1 MVENFG
7 SYLKHE
13 RELRGVPLEEI
24 SGATK
29 IHIRFLKAL
38 EENSFDELPGEVF
51 IKGYIRSYANI
62 IGSDVE
68 EMLNIYKEFVVLKKN
83 EGSNTLQTSSFEEK
97 SKTFLT
103 FGLLILVTAVIFF
116 GVRFL
121 TKKGDDPEENKVL
134 LTQEQA
140 ETILSNPSISSDIS
154 ENQIVEE
161 ITENKGDDPQLGSVE
176 SETLHLAGNLSDQLV
191 EDLGKKQVLSPQ
203 VPTEM
208 NMQTP
213 SDSLTDLNPQT
224 PEDMEKPL
232 KLKIWAKE
240 NSWFNM
246 TIDDLREED
255 FILPTGTAKTFEA
268 NDAFRLTIGNK
279 SGVELSLNGKL
290 VTLPESDSRV
300 IKDFIINSERV
311 EGTVAKID
319 DIFFV
324 DR

>member
-68 EMLNIYKEFVVLKKN
+68 EMLNIYKESVELKRN
-83 EGSNTLQTSSFEEK
+83 EASVSPPTSSFGVQP
-97 SKTFLT
+97 KTFLT
-103 FGLLILVTAVIFF
+103 FGLLILAAAVIFF
-116 GVRFL
+116 GVGFL
-121 TKKGDDPEENKVL
+121 KKDGGEPEENKAPL
-134 LTQEQA
+134 IQEQA
-140 ETILSNPSISSDIS
+140 ETILSNPSISSDDS
-154 ENQIVEE
+154 ENLIMEE
-161 ITENKGDDPQLGSVE
+161 IAEKTENNKAVPQLDSVE
-176 SETLHLAGNLSDQLV
+176 SETPQLLGSLSDQIV
-191 EDLGKKQVLSPQ
+191 EDLDKKKVFSPQ
-203 VPTEM
+203 EPTVL
-208 NMQTP
+208 NVQAP
-213 SDSLTDLNPQT
+213 SASLTDLDPQN

-232 KLKIWAKE
+232 RLTIRAKE

-246 TIDDLREED
+246 TIDDFREED
-255 FILPTGTAKTFEA
+255 FILPTGTAKTFGA

-279 SGVELSLNGKL
+279 TGVELSLNGKL
-290 VTLPESDSRV
+290 LTLPESEDRV
-300 IKDFIINSERV
+300 IKDFIINSKRV
-311 EGTVAKID
+311 E
-319 DIFFV
+319 
-324 DR
+324 